1 MSLKVSIDK
10 VGRTV
15 EKDRKKNSKG
25 GRRSRDHVD
34 LRAVISSKERSGR
47 EEKRESRDR
56 ERSSATGDLRD
67 RLEKNRVQ
75 IDFDDFD
82 PIMKGENC
90 DISELG
96 KQKLLSM
103 FLDGNNPVKELKGN
117 NPVKELKGKENGTS
131 EDPSDIIK
139 KAKKELEKTLSSEWG
154 QRKKKKKK
162 RSHSRSDRDRKP
174 LVDKEAENRKRKHS
188 PEKNCTDVSKIKKD
202 KGRSP
207 SRDKDSRK
215 KKKEKKN
222 RKKSASRETKD
233 RKRSPSKEKKRS
245 SSKEKKESPSR
256 VSGRK
261 SRIDSGIST
270 GTTFSKESVSISPR
284 DERTLSPKKEPLVVN
299 NKTSARKDRNKSPR
313 KERSSPRRDR
323 TSPRRDKISPRKDRN
338 SPRRDRRSPRRDKSS
353 TKDNKSP
360 KKESKSE
367 GRKTSDSPSPSPPRR
382 VLERSVDDERDIK
395 KEEKNKDSKDK
406 TKEKNPY
413 SVYEEKHGK
422 KYDPKR
428 RSREREP
435 RRRRSKE
442 RDLKDEMDEMKRE
455 RMRAR
460 SRSRERRR
468 VSDYDRY
475 GRRPFGRSGRYSPR
489 GSRHASPSS
498 WEDKVESFLQ
508 NTSTS
513 STLVEITPSGLL
525 PQDFDPSKPPP
536 NLAAVVPPDYALTD
550 YSDPI
555 LTPTAPS
562 QPIRLLTDV
571 QTGQLIPQPNLAPV
585 PETSTYPSTYQAPP
599 TQPPPDYEQTVDITI
614 AKEPQAMEQQH
625 QPVDEFV
632 AMNALNQENEK
643 NRKENKP
650 LTLKEKK
657 KLEKSRKE
665 IWQFVAKKLIA
676 DPVFCN
682 KVKKKKTKGVDDLKE
697 KAEKCAVRLGL
708 KLEKSGFSET
718 RLWLMLK
725 DNEKGILGF
734 NDEMSAAVINGTIET
749 DVEARRPKDRLDS
762 ELLKDGTVF
771 KYIGQYIQGNPT
783 QGRSRSE
790 SELLSTG
797 DLQSILQLVNTNTGE
812 TQTGTDTENNTPEP
826 EPVDPNAKRE
836 GESEWDF
843 SLRSFS
849 QFKTYLEIQSVP
861 VEVADA
867 YTHTLVLSGFN
878 YPILA
883 QCVTNFQ
890 PPEPENPGEPPET
903 VYGHLL
909 GCLREISFEK
919 YPKLLTDNIDGH
931 TVSIVRFVL
940 DHFSKPKSPSPSPS
954 PPRDSQKS
962 SPVPPTDDSQAVTV
976 PTGGNT
982 TNQLPRKKYV
992 TVSVS
997 VDTIPVEGRLAVW
1010 QICLHTPGLPDE
1022 QDPDFEM
1029 MMVPGGV
1036 GEARLEEAGFMFNQE
1051 KGVWY
1056 HQGTEFGRRK
1066 AENEEKSVEKLVN
1079 YLEELR
1085 GGGRGAGL
1093 NNGLVLL
1100 FECAEDFGL
1109 VRSLLSC
1116 HSADIWSDTVRGV
1129 GCIDHFARQ
1138 ADIPATYCPPYYKF
1152 CVGGEGKWLTTLN
1165 ITSSGVQRQ
1174 VKIEA
1179 ETRAEMVYNILC
1191 DLLGSAPTYETFTK
1205 WYCYPSQSDTVQT
1218 MAGNLELQRQLL
1230 PLQTHVDRQLFNAR
1244 VQCVLEGV
1252 FAPRSELEQ
1261 TRPCAC
1267 VARQAVR
1274 RLVSLGFNMDNLK
1287 NSFRADPNYEIPANV
1302 FLQDMTQVQRL
1313 RVHAQTDYVRK
1324 FIKEYFSPHYF
1335 NKF

>member
-103 FLDGNNPVKELKGN
+103 FLDGNNPAKDLN
-117 NPVKELKGKENGTS
+117 GKENEKS
-131 EDPSDIIK
+131 EDACEIVK
-139 KAKKELEKTLSSEWG
+139 KAKKELEKTLSSEWS

-162 RSHSRSDRDRKP
+162 RSRSRSRQDRDRKP

-188 PEKNCTDVSKIKKD
+188 PDRDVDKIKKE
-202 KGRSP
+202 KARSL
-207 SRDKDSRK
+207 SKDRDSKK
-215 KKKEKKN
+215 KKKEKK
-222 RKKSASRETKD
+222 S
-233 RKRSPSKEKKRS
+233 RKRSTSRDDKKSSESKNLSNQKDRS
-245 SSKEKKESPSR
+245 SSKDKSSQPKTE
-256 VSGRK
+256 VRK
-261 SRIDSGIST
+261 SRIDSGISC
-270 GTTFSKESVSISPR
+270 GTNFSKDSVSISPR
-284 DERTLSPKKEPLVVN
+284 DERILSPKKEPLVVS
-299 NKTSARKDRNKSPR
+299 KSSVRKEETRSPRRDRASPRRSGSDSRKDKNSPRKEKNSPKRDRKSPRRDKNRNEKSPR
-313 KERSSPRRDR
+313 KEYRLD
-323 TSPRRDKISPRKDRN
+323 
-338 SPRRDRRSPRRDKSS
+338 
-353 TKDNKSP
+353 
-360 KKESKSE
+360 
-367 GRKTSDSPSPSPPRR
+367 GRKASHSPSPSPPRR
-382 VLERSVDDERDIK
+382 IRERSVEDDKSVDHQR
-395 KEEKNKDSKDK
+395 
-406 TKEKNPY
+406 KEKNPY

-422 KYDPKR
+422 RYDPKH

-435 RRRRSKE
+435 RRRRSRE
-442 RDLKDEMDEMKRE
+442 RDLKDEIDEMRRE
-455 RMRAR
+455 RMRGR
-460 SRSRERRR
+460 SRSREHRRHPEYERYRRR
-468 VSDYDRY
+468 S
-475 GRRPFGRSGRYSPR
+475 FGRSGRFSPR
-489 GSRHASPSS
+489 GSRAPSPSS

-508 NTSTS
+508 NTSS
-513 STLVEITPSGLL
+513 SATLVEITPSGLL

-536 NLAAVVPPDYALTD
+536 NLAAVVPPDYALTE

-555 LTPTAPS
+555 LTPTTPS

-571 QTGQLIPQPNLAPV
+571 QTGQLIPQPALAPV
-585 PETSTYPSTYQAPP
+585 IPETSFQVPPTYQPPP
-599 TQPPPDYEQTVDITI
+599 TLPPPDYEQTLDITI
-614 AKEPQAMEQQH
+614 AKEPQGMVEQQQDH
-625 QPVDEFV
+625 LPVDEFA
-632 AMNALNQENEK
+632 AMNALNQETEK
-643 NRKENKP
+643 TRKDNKP

-665 IWQFVAKKLIA
+665 IWQFVAKKLLA
-676 DPVFCN
+676 DPVFCS
-682 KVKKKKTKGVDDLKE
+682 KVKRKKTKGADDVKE

-734 NDEMSAAVINGTIET
+734 YDELSAAVINGTIET
-749 DVEARRPKDRLDS
+749 DMEARRPKDRLDS

-783 QGRSRSE
+783 QGRSRSD
-790 SELLSTG
+790 SDLLTTG

-812 TQTGTDTENNTPEP
+812 ASIGAESEQNTPEP
-826 EPVDPNAKRE
+826 EPVDPLAKRE
-836 GESEWDF
+836 GESDWDY
-843 SLRSFS
+843 SVRSFS
-849 QFKTYLEIQSVP
+849 PYKSYLSAQSVP
-861 VEVADA
+861 AEVSDA
-867 YTHTLVLSGFN
+867 YIHTLVLSGFTH
-878 YPILA
+878 PTLG

-919 YPKLLTDNIDGH
+919 YPKLLTENIDGH

-940 DHFSKPKSPSPSPS
+940 DYFSKPKSPTPPPPSPK
-954 PPRDSQKS
+954 KS
-962 SPVPPTDDSQAVTV
+962 SPTPPAEDSTV
-976 PTGGNT
+976 PVGGNI

-1036 GEARLEEAGFMFNQE
+1036 GEARLQEAGFMFNQE

-1109 VRSLLSC
+1109 VRSLLSG

-1129 GCIDHFARQ
+1129 GCIDHYTRQ

-1165 ITSSGVQRQ
+1165 INTEGVQRQ

-1205 WYCYPSQSDTVQT
+1205 WYCYPSQSDTVAT

-1230 PLQTHVDRQLFNAR
+1230 PLQTHVDRQLFNSR

-1313 RVHAQTDYVRK
+1313 RVHAQTDFVRK

>member
-1 MSLKVSIDK
+1 M
-10 VGRTV
+10 
-15 EKDRKKNSKG
+15 E
-25 GRRSRDHVD
+25 
-34 LRAVISSKERSGR
+34 
-47 EEKRESRDR
+47 
-56 ERSSATGDLRD
+56 
-67 RLEKNRVQ
+67 
-75 IDFDDFD
+75 
-82 PIMKGENC
+82 ENC
-90 DISELG
+90 DISESG
-96 KQKLLSM
+96 KKKLLSM
-103 FLDGNNPVKELKGN
+103 FLDENNPVKD
-117 NPVKELKGKENGTS
+117 LKGKENGKS
-131 EDPSDIIK
+131 EDSSEVIK
-139 KAKKELEKTLSSEWG
+139 KAKKELEKTLSAEWG

-162 RSHSRSDRDRKP
+162 RSRSRSRSDRKP
-174 LVDKEAENRKRKHS
+174 LVDRETDNRKRKHTPVKDS
-188 PEKNCTDVSKIKKD
+188 TDVPKVKKE
-202 KGRSP
+202 KERST
-207 SRDKDSRK
+207 SRDRDGKK
-215 KKKEKKN
+215 KKKEKKT
-222 RKKSASRETKD
+222 RKRSASREAKD
-233 RKRSPSKEKKRS
+233 KKTATSEEKRQVNGKE
-245 SSKEKKESPSR
+245 KESPSK
-256 VSGRK
+256 VSSGRK

-270 GTTFSKESVSISPR
+270 GTNFSKESVSISPR
-284 DERTLSPKKEPLVVN
+284 DERVPSPKKEPLVV
-299 NKTSARKDRNKSPR
+299 KSAVIKNRSKSPR
-313 KERSSPRRDR
+313 KFRLSPRRERVSPRREKDNSRKGKSSPKREKSPRRDA
-323 TSPRRDKISPRKDRN
+323 KII
-338 SPRRDRRSPRRDKSS
+338 
-353 TKDNKSP
+353 KSP
-360 KKESKSE
+360 KAIKSD
-367 GRKTSDSPSPSPPRR
+367 GQSRKVSHSPSPSPPRR
-382 VLERSVDDERDIK
+382 VLERSVDDDREIK
-395 KEEKNKDSKDK
+395 KEEKSDIKDK
-406 TKEKNPY
+406 PKEKEKNPY

-422 KYDPKR
+422 KYDPRR
-428 RSREREP
+428 RSRDREP
-435 RRRRSKE
+435 RRRRSRE
-442 RDLKDEMDEMKRE
+442 RDLKDEIDELKRE

-468 VSDYDRY
+468 HSDYDRY
-475 GRRPFGRSGRYSPR
+475 GRRSFGRPGRYSPR
-489 GSRHASPSS
+489 SSRLTSPSS

-513 STLVEITPSGLL
+513 STLVEITSSGLL

-536 NLAAVVPPDYALTD
+536 NLSVVPPDYALTE

-555 LTPTAPS
+555 LTPSTPS

-571 QTGQLIPQPNLAPV
+571 QTGQLIPQPAL
-585 PETSTYPSTYQAPP
+585 TSASDASYQPSYQPPP
-599 TQPPPDYEQTVDITI
+599 TLPPPDYEQTVDITI
-614 AKEPQAMEQQH
+614 AKEPQAIQENL
-625 QPVDEFV
+625 PVDEFA
-632 AMNALNQENEK
+632 AMNALNQETEK
-643 NRKENKP
+643 SRKDNKP

-665 IWQFVAKKLIA
+665 IWQFVAKKLMA

-682 KVKKKKTKGVDDLKE
+682 KVKKKKTKGVEDIKE
-697 KAEKCAVRLGL
+697 KAEKCAVRIGL

-734 NDEMSAAVINGTIET
+734 YDELSAAVINGTIET
-749 DVEARRPKDRLDS
+749 DIEARRPKDRLDS
-762 ELLKDGTVF
+762 ELMKDGTVF

-783 QGRSRSE
+783 QGRSRSD
-790 SELLSTG
+790 SDLLTTG

-812 TQTGTDTENNTPEP
+812 ASAGAESEQNTPEP
-826 EPVDPNAKRE
+826 EPVDPLAKKE
-836 GESEWDF
+836 CESDWDY
-843 SLRSFS
+843 SVRSFS
-849 QFKTYLEIQSVP
+849 PYKSYLSAQSVP
-861 VEVADA
+861 TEVGDA
-867 YTHTLVLSGFN
+867 YIHTLVLSGFTH
-878 YPILA
+878 PTLG

-903 VYGHLL
+903 VYGHML

-919 YPKLLTDNIDGH
+919 YPKLLTENIDGH

-940 DHFSKPKSPSPSPS
+940 DHFSKPKSPSPPPS
-954 PPRDSQKS
+954 PLRDPQKS
-962 SPVPPTDDSQAVTV
+962 SPTPPAEDVVPV
-976 PTGGNT
+976 GGNT

-1022 QDPDFEM
+1022 QDPDFES
-1029 MMVPGGV
+1029 MMVPGGA
-1036 GEARLEEAGFMFNQE
+1036 GEARLQEAGFMFNQE

-1109 VRSLLSC
+1109 VRSLLSG

-1129 GCIDHFARQ
+1129 GCIDHYTRQ
-1138 ADIPATYCPPYYKF
+1138 ADIPATYCPSYYKF

-1165 ITSSGVQRQ
+1165 INTEGVQRQ

-1205 WYCYPSQSDTVQT
+1205 WYCYPSQSDTVASL
-1218 MAGNLELQRQLL
+1218 AGNLELQRQLL
-1230 PLQTHVDRQLFNAR
+1230 PLQTHVDRQLFNSR

-1302 FLQDMTQVQRL
+1302 FLQDMTQ
-1313 RVHAQTDYVRK
+1313 A
-1324 FIKEYFSPHYF
+1324 
-1335 NKF
+1335 

>member
-10 VGRTV
+10 VGRQCVTV
-15 EKDRKKNSKG
+15 EKDKKKSKG
-25 GRRSRDHVD
+25 GRRSRGQVD
-34 LRAVISSKERSGR
+34 LRAVLSSKERPGR
-47 EEKRESRDR
+47 EEQRESRDR
-56 ERSSATGDLRD
+56 ETRASTGDLRD

-75 IDFDDFD
+75 IDFEDFD
-82 PIMKGENC
+82 PVMKGENC

-103 FLDGNNPVKELKGN
+103 FLDGNNPVKD
-117 NPVKELKGKENGTS
+117 LKGKENGKSGAGDTS
-131 EDPSDIIK
+131 ENIK
-139 KAKKELEKTLSSEWG
+139 EAKKELEKTLSSEWG

-162 RSHSRSDRDRKP
+162 RSRSRSKADKDRKP
-174 LVDKEAENRKRKHS
+174 LVDREAENRKRRHS
-188 PEKNCTDVSKIKKD
+188 PEKDLKDAPKIKKENV
-202 KGRSP
+202 RSP
-207 SRDKDSRK
+207 SRDRDSK
-215 KKKEKKN
+215 KKKKKN
-222 RKKSASRETKD
+222 RKKSSSREIKERKSSPPKD
-233 RKRSPSKEKKRS
+233 SKRA
-245 SSKEKKESPSR
+245 SSKEKISSPTR
-256 VSGRK
+256 TVSGRK

-270 GTTFSKESVSISPR
+270 GTNFSKQSVSISPR
-284 DERTLSPKKEPLVVN
+284 DERIPSPKKEPLIVI
-299 NKTSARKDRNKSPR
+299 KTSARKDRTRSPRKDRTKSPR
-313 KERSSPRRDR
+313 KDKISPRRERSPRRDKVSPRRDR
-323 TSPRRDKISPRKDRN
+323 N
-338 SPRRDRRSPRRDKSS
+338 SSRRDRKSPRRDKSS
-353 TKDNKSP
+353 GKDKTSP
-360 KKESKSE
+360 KKENRIEGSKISH
-367 GRKTSDSPSPSPPRR
+367 SPSPSPPRR
-382 VLERSVDDERDIK
+382 VLERSVDDERDVK
-395 KEEKNKDSKDK
+395 KEEKTKDSSDK
-406 TKEKNPY
+406 GKGKEKNPY
-413 SVYEEKHGK
+413 SVYEEKHGRK
-422 KYDPKR
+422 AIDPRR

-442 RDLKDEMDEMKRE
+442 RDLKDEIDEMRRE

-460 SRSRERRR
+460 SRSREERR
-468 VSDYDRY
+468 SDYDRY
-475 GRRPFGRSGRYSPR
+475 GRRPFGRSGRFSPR

-508 NTSTS
+508 NTSAS
-513 STLVEITPSGLL
+513 STLVQITPSGLL
-525 PQDFDPSKPPP
+525 PQEFDPSKPPP
-536 NLAAVVPPDYALTD
+536 CMSVVPPDYALTE

-555 LTPTAPS
+555 LTPAAPS

-571 QTGQLIPQPNLAPV
+571 QTGQLIPQPALATITD
-585 PETSTYPSTYQAPP
+585 TSYPPTYAPP
-599 TQPPPDYEQTVDITI
+599 PTLPPPDYEQTVDITI
-614 AKEPQAMEQQH
+614 AKEPQAREQEQ
-625 QPVDEFV
+625 QPVDEFAV
-632 AMNALNQENEK
+632 MNAMNQENEK

-665 IWQFVAKKLIA
+665 IWQFVAKKLIG

-697 KAEKCAVRLGL
+697 KAEKCAVRLGI

-734 NDEMSAAVINGTIET
+734 YDELSAAVINGTIET
-749 DVEARRPKDRLDS
+749 DVDARRPKDRLDS

-797 DLQSILQLVNTNTGE
+797 DLQSILQLVNTTAGE
-812 TQTGTDTENNTPEP
+812 TGTETEENTPEP
-826 EPVDPNAKRE
+826 EPVDPLAKRE
-836 GESEWDF
+836 DESEWDY

-849 QFKTYLEIQSVP
+849 PFKAYLDVQSVP
-861 VEVADA
+861 KEVADA

-878 YPILA
+878 YPILG
-883 QCVTNFQ
+883 QCVNNFQ

-909 GCLREISFEK
+909 SCLREISFEK
-919 YPKLLTDNIDGH
+919 YPKLLTENIDGH
-931 TVSIVRFVL
+931 TVSIVRFIL
-940 DHFSKPKSPSPSPS
+940 DHFSKPKSPSPSPT
-954 PPRDSQKS
+954 PPRESLKT
-962 SPVPPTDDSQAVTV
+962 SPVPPSEDNQAVTV
-976 PTGGNT
+976 PVGGNT

-1036 GEARLEEAGFMFNQE
+1036 GEGRLQEAGFMFNQE

-1109 VRSLLSC
+1109 VRSLLSG

-1129 GCIDHFARQ
+1129 GCIDKYTRQ

-1165 ITSSGVQRQ
+1165 ITSGGVQRQ

-1205 WYCYPSQSDTVQT
+1205 WYCYPSQSDTVAT

-1313 RVHAQTDYVRK
+1313 RVHAQTDFVRK